1 MCNWYGFRKGM
12 YYMDDYFETVSM
24 KLDELSDEEFDKLI
38 KDNQPKKNK
47 KKENA
52 NDKMVKWLKWL

>member
-1 MCNWYGFRKGM
+1 
-12 YYMDDYFETVSM
+12 MDDYFETVSM